1 MNVCFMFGHQELS
14 SLKDILIKKKKKVAF
29 NLLYINKIC
38 DS

>member
-14 SLKDILIKKKKKVAF
+14 SLKDILIKKNVAF